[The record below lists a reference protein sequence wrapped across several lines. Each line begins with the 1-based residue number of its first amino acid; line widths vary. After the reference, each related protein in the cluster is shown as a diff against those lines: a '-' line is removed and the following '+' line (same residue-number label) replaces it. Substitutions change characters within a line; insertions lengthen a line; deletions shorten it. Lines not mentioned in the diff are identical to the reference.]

1 MSSPTAKTLTKS
13 PPLDCENAFHCL
25 QCSFNDLFTSV
36 SYWTVSSCLK
46 GWTLVA
52 WLAVVNYYLR
62 WPGWADDAREPNQSK
77 VYSYYNAAKL
87 IIVKTSCWLVTIVI
101 ADGLSNQTQIKTMD
115 RYSET
120 SCEANSDYVVYY
132 QC

>member
-1 MSSPTAKTLTKS
+1 MGTTQAKS
-13 PPLDCENAFHCL
+13 PPLDCENAFHCR
-25 QCSFNDLFTSV
+25 QCSFDGLSTSV

-52 WLAVVNYYLR
+52 WLAAVNYYLR
-62 WPGWADDAREPNQSK
+62 WLGWAGGVREPNQLK
-77 VYSYYNAAKL
+77 AYSYYIAVKL
-87 IIVKTSCWLVTIVI
+87 IIVKTFCWLVIAVI

-115 RYSET
+115 RYSAILFEV
-120 SCEANSDYVVYY
+120 NYDYVVDH